1 MADSAQLTCS
11 EGTESSS
18 ELEEE
23 EEVEEYF
30 LFLLAIFL
38 EDFLF
43 EDFFSSLFLSLVDE
57 GFESRSSEEID
68 LALLECF
75 EGFFLF
81 FGMRVLKLR
90 GPEALRV
97 AAGEVIKDGKV
108 SG

>member
-30 LFLLAIFL
+30 LFLLATFL

-57 GFESRSSEEID
+57 GFESRSSEEMD
-68 LALLECF
+68 LVLLECF
-75 EGFFLF
+75 EGFFLCL
-81 FGMRVLKLR
+81 GMRVLKVR

-97 AAGEVIKDGKV
+97 AAGEVIKEGKA